1 MSNILANEHE
11 IIQAAAKIVPY
22 LPLFFDEE
30 VSVGLTNREIFL
42 INMPPPSLP
51 IQGGYGDKI
60 PSGGISECIRTGE
73 VTVRDIPKS
82 VYGVPFRSYPVPL
95 KDENGEVVG
104 VLALGRS
111 LERGEQMRETS
122 RNLSDFLSQSVDTV
136 RNLTEDVQNLAVIN
150 EDIAEKSRQAMAST
164 KGSADILKVIQ
175 NISLQTNLLG
185 INAAIEAANSGQAG
199 AGFRVVAEEIQ
210 NLSKSAT
217 TSANNVESMLNEMRN
232 LVEDISTKIH
242 SSNEI
247 FHSQASVLDNILESL
262 NDLNKVADEVKALAD
277 QL

>member
-60 PSGGISECIRTGE
+60 PSGGVSECIRTGE

-122 RNLSDFLSQSVDTV
+122 RNLSDFLNQSVDTV
-136 RNLTEDVQNLAVIN
+136 RKLTEDVQNLAVIN

-164 KGSADILKVIQ
+164 KGSADIVKVIQ

-217 TSANNVESMLNEMRN
+217 TSAKNVESMLNEMRN

>member
-1 MSNILANEHE
+1 MNNILANEHE

-122 RNLSDFLSQSVDTV
+122 RNLSDFLNQSVDTV
-136 RNLTEDVQNLAVIN
+136 RKLTEDVQNLAVIN

-164 KGSADILKVIQ
+164 KGSADIVKVIQ

-262 NDLNKVADEVKALAD
+262 NDLNKVADEVKVLAD

>member
-1 MSNILANEHE
+1 MSDLLANEHE
-11 IIQAAAKIVPY
+11 ILQSAATIMRY

-30 VSVGLTNREIFL
+30 VSVALTNREIFL

-51 IQGGYGDKI
+51 IQGGYGDRI
-60 PSGGISECIRTGE
+60 PSGGISEAIRTGE
-73 VTVRDIPKS
+73 VTVREIPKS

-111 LERGEQMRETS
+111 LERGEQMREMS
-122 RNLSDFLSQSVDTV
+122 QNLSNFLSQSVDTV
-136 RNLTEDVQNLAVIN
+136 SKLSGDVQKLAVTN
-150 EDIAEKSRQAMAST
+150 EDIAEKSKKAMVGTRGTAE
-164 KGSADILKVIQ
+164 IVKVIQ

-199 AGFRVVAEEIQ
+199 VGFKVVAEEIQ

-217 TSANNVESMLNEMRN
+217 ASAQSVEAMLDEMRN
-232 LVEDISTKIH
+232 LVEYISTKIQ

-247 FHSQASVLDNILESL
+247 FQSQASVLRGILVSL
-262 NDLNKVADEVKALAD
+262 NDLNKVADQVKTLAD
-277 QL
+277 QF

>member
-122 RNLSDFLSQSVDTV
+122 RNLSDFLNQSVDTV
-136 RNLTEDVQNLAVIN
+136 RKLTEDVQNLAVIN

-164 KGSADILKVIQ
+164 KGSADIVKVIQ

-199 AGFRVVAEEIQ
+199 ACFRVVAEEIQ
-210 NLSKSAT
+210 NISKSAT

>member
-60 PSGGISECIRTGE
+60 PSGGVSECIRTGE

-122 RNLSDFLSQSVDTV
+122 RNLSDFLNQSVDTV
-136 RNLTEDVQNLAVIN
+136 RKLTEDVQNLAVIN

-164 KGSADILKVIQ
+164 KGSADIVKVIQ

>member
-122 RNLSDFLSQSVDTV
+122 RNLSDFLNQSVDTV
-136 RNLTEDVQNLAVIN
+136 RKLTEDVQNLAVIN

-164 KGSADILKVIQ
+164 KGSADIVKVIQ

-217 TSANNVESMLNEMRN
+217 TSANNRSEEQHV
-232 LVEDISTKIH
+232 
-242 SSNEI
+242 
-247 FHSQASVLDNILESL
+247 
-262 NDLNKVADEVKALAD
+262 
-277 QL
+277 